1 MMSQNPPTNLKAE
14 TIDGVIQS
22 LIRIIEWTKAHKSRL
37 GYFAALYRKVTV
49 RVKEGIANGEF
60 ENGER
65 MERLDVAFANRYLE
79 AFEQY
84 HSQKETTVSWKL
96 AFDTGK
102 RWRPIV
108 LQHLL
113 VGMNAHIDL
122 DLGIAAAETSPL
134 EKVKDLK
141 NDFHK
146 INEILAS
153 LVNDVQDEL
162 AQVWPLLKLLDRLAG
177 KVDESLAN
185 FGMKIS
191 RGHAWSVAEM
201 LAALSNEDQLIKIK
215 DLDNDIFKIGK
226 TILYQGYIIWLVL
239 LLIRFGEMR
248 SVPKIIQILE

>member
-1 MMSQNPPTNLKAE
+1 MSSEIPVNLKAE

-22 LIRIIEWTKAHKSRL
+22 LTRIIEWAKVNKSRL
-37 GYFAALYRKVTV
+37 GYFAALYRKVTI

-60 ENGER
+60 ENEER
-65 MERLDVAFANRYLE
+65 MEWFDVAFANRYLE
-79 AFEQY
+79 AFELY

-113 VGMNAHIDL
+113 LGMNAHIDL

-134 EKVKDLK
+134 EKVKDFK

-153 LVNDVQDEL
+153 LVNGVQDEL
-162 AQVWPLLKLLDRLAG
+162 AQVLPLLKLLDRLAG
-177 KVDESLAN
+177 RVDESLAN

-201 LAALSNEDQLIKIK
+201 LAALSPEDQLIKII

-239 LLIRFGEMR
+239 LLIRIGEMR

>member
-1 MMSQNPPTNLKAE
+1 MNSKVPTNLKGE
-14 TIDGVIQS
+14 SIDDVILS
-22 LIRIIEWTKAHKSRL
+22 LTKIIEWAKLHKSRL
-37 GYFAALYRKVTV
+37 GYFAALYRKVTT

-60 ENGER
+60 EDGQR
-65 MERLDVAFANRYLE
+65 MERLDVIFANRYLD

-84 HSQKETTVSWKL
+84 HAGIETTISWKL
-96 AFDTGK
+96 AFDNSK

-113 VGMNAHIDL
+113 LGMNAHIDL
-122 DLGIAAAETSPL
+122 DLGIAAAETVNREQL
-134 EKVKDLK
+134 NNLK

-153 LVNDVQDEL
+153 LVNEVQDEL
-162 AQVWPLLKLLDRLAG
+162 AQVWPLLKILDRFAD

-191 RGHAWSVAEM
+191 RGHAWGVAKM
-201 LAALSNEDQLIKIK
+201 LAPLAPADRIIKIK
-215 DLDNDIFKIGK
+215 DLDRDVSGIGK
-226 TILYQGYIIWLVL
+226 TILYQGYIVWLVL
-239 LLIRFGEMR
+239 LMIRIGEMR